1 MSENQ
6 PIVPNQ
12 PEPENATPLENG
24 APVSA
29 EPQLPV
35 PAPLTP
41 VAPIAP
47 PPATAPTLARTRPLG
62 ITIIALLAIIQGF
75 GGFCAGI
82 SLLFLGGILVAIP
95 SGFTQV
101 LAVLACF
108 GGLLIITGPLLHLI
122 FAYGAWNLRKWAW
135 WLGIA
140 ATTLSILGVVISLVG
155 SGGALIWAVITNALL
170 PIVILAYLLMPK
182 VRQAFEA

>member
-12 PEPENATPLENG
+12 PELENN
-24 APVSA
+24 APVNA

-47 PPATAPTLARTRPLG
+47 PPATAPTLPRTRPLG

-101 LAVLACF
+101 LALLACF

-140 ATTLSILGVVISLVG
+140 ATTLSILGVVIGLVG
-155 SGGALIWAVITNALL
+155 TGGALIWAVVTNALL